1 MEDQQLVK
9 TSNLLDLLNDEVWVK
24 EDNATDTA
32 SEADWDGPIE
42 MARLRLGWD

>member
-9 TSNLLDLLNDEVWVK
+9 TGNLLDLLNDEVWVK

-32 SEADWDGPIE
+32 SEA
-42 MARLRLGWD
+42 ARLRWPD